1 MYSVFIA
8 GVVLGSGTMV
18 ACYKNIKEDKMR
30 VELPKGIFSMAL
42 SDVYCLICEIRKA
55 IKDRSENDE
64 CAIANSILADI
75 QKRLLTK
82 MKKLEEVRDMSAY
95 IEIFPQHDMSD
106 YKPYEKSARFNSTV
120 NALELRLNDTTLTIY
135 LNSEKEA
142 FELIDTMIWA
152 IATAKPKEEK

>member
-1 MYSVFIA
+1 MKT
-8 GVVLGSGTMV
+8 G
-18 ACYKNIKEDKMR
+18 
-30 VELPKGIFSMAL
+30 LPKEVILMAFE
-42 SDVYCLICEIRKA
+42 DVYCLVREIRKV
-55 IKDRSENDE
+55 IRYYQKDTEHIWADDLL
-64 CAIANSILADI
+64 ANI

-82 MKKLEEVRDMSAY
+82 MKKLEEVRDVSAY
-95 IEIFPQHDMSD
+95 IDIFPLRDMSD